1 MQDYVRI
8 SLETNLFFARIMKE
22 HALFLETGFLGKDN
36 KWIEKASFYRKEFE
50 RILRRTLELSNRMIG
65 SYVINS
71 GELVT
76 SFTLAA
82 ENQTSRFTG
91 IDIDTQI
98 TQGQR
103 QLQQGWIRRITQQ
116 MIRDINNLNEWAL
129 NQLDG
134 LIDFKESLLQEVREC
149 RLFTANYPLLIEH
162 ITREARLYRDTLKEL
177 QGNPRVSFQNLQKQE
192 NFWNQIMMEHALF
205 IRGLLDP
212 SEETLIQT
220 ADGFAKDFQKLLK
233 IAKERDWQANESFIG
248 KSLEKTLELKE
259 FKINGTKGLLEC
271 QIDGLMLPL
280 LVDHVLREANHY
292 IRILECGYSW

>member
-36 KWIEKASFYRKEFE
+36 KWIEKASFYKKEFE

>member
-22 HALFLETGFLGKDN
+22 HSLFLEAGFLCKDN
-36 KWIEKASFYRKEFE
+36 EWIEKASFYRQEFE
-50 RILRRTLELSNRMIG
+50 RILRRTVELSNRMIG
-65 SYVINS
+65 SCVINS

-98 TQGQR
+98 TQRER

-116 MIRDINNLNEWAL
+116 IIRDINNLNEWAL

-134 LIDFKESLLQEVREC
+134 LIEFKENLLQEVRKC

-177 QGNPRVSFQNLQKQE
+177 QGNPRISFQNLQRQE

-248 KSLEKTLELKE
+248 KSLEKTIELKE
-259 FKINGTKGLLEC
+259 FKTNGTKGLLEC
-271 QIDGLMLPL
+271 QIDGLILPL
-280 LVDHVLREANHY
+280 LADHVLREANHY

>member
-1 MQDYVRI
+1 M
-8 SLETNLFFARIMKE
+8 
-22 HALFLETGFLGKDN
+22 
-36 KWIEKASFYRKEFE
+36 
-50 RILRRTLELSNRMIG
+50 
-65 SYVINS
+65 
-71 GELVT
+71 
-76 SFTLAA
+76 
-82 ENQTSRFTG
+82 
-91 IDIDTQI
+91 
-98 TQGQR
+98 
-103 QLQQGWIRRITQQ
+103 
-116 MIRDINNLNEWAL
+116 
-129 NQLDG
+129 
-134 LIDFKESLLQEVREC
+134 
-149 RLFTANYPLLIEH
+149 
-162 ITREARLYRDTLKEL
+162 